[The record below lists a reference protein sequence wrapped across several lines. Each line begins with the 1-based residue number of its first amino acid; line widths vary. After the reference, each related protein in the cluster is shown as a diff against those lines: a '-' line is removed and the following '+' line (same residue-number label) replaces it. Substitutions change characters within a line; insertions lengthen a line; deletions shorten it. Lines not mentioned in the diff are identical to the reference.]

1 MKLQLNSRAAFLIIY
16 QAALLVCL
24 PFYFYYTPPSWP
36 MVFAS
41 FVLFWLSGI
50 SITAGYHRYFSH
62 RSFKT
67 NSFIE
72 SLLLF
77 FGSLAIQGSVLRWA
91 FDHREH
97 HAYVD
102 SDKDPYS
109 INKGFLYAHFLWIM
123 DEQREI
129 DPKVVPDLMKNKLV
143 MLQHKYALS
152 CMTGSNLLIFFFLGW
167 LLNDYLG
174 AFVIGVFAR
183 LFFLHHFTWFIN
195 SLAHTWGDKPFC
207 QEQSAVDNFII
218 SLVTFGEGYHN
229 YHHTY
234 ANDYRNGVRWYHF
247 DPSKWLIWTLS
258 KLGLAYGLKKMDP
271 TTISQRMIVERKN
284 LLSSYLQNL
293 WYIRR
298 EEVEQKIE
306 EISNRIIEKTRHFK
320 TLKENYYQFK
330 QKKTERDILQSL
342 KKEIKNLRKSIHA
355 DWNLLSHL
363 SKNIMRLQ
371 PLKENLA

>member
-1 MKLQLNSRAAFLIIY
+1 MKLSFNSRALFLIIY
-16 QAALLVCL
+16 QSIFLLSL
-24 PFYFYYTPPSWP
+24 PFYLYFSSPTWS
-36 MVFAS
+36 MATAS
-41 FVLFWLSGI
+41 FILFWLSGI

-67 NSFIE
+67 NSIVE
-72 SLLLF
+72 SFLIF

-129 DPKVVPDLMKNKLV
+129 NPKVVPDLMKNKLV
-143 MLQHKYALS
+143 MNQHNHANLWMIGTNILVFLS
-152 CMTGSNLLIFFFLGW
+152 LGW

-174 AFVIGVFAR
+174 AIIIGVLAR

-247 DPSKWLIWTLS
+247 DPSKWLIWTLN
-258 KLGLAYGLKKMDP
+258 KLNLAHGLKRIDP
-271 TTISQRMIVERKN
+271 ATISQRMVVERKN
-284 LLSSYLQNL
+284 LLLTHLKDL
-293 WYIRR
+293 WHNKKD
-298 EEVEQKIE
+298 ELEQKIN
-306 EISNRIIEKTRHFK
+306 EISDRLVEQTRSFK
-320 TLKENYYQFK
+320 ALKEKYTQFK
-330 QKKTERDILQSL
+330 KEKSKRALLKQEMKKL
-342 KKEIKNLRKSIHA
+342 KKSIYR
-355 DWNLLSHL
+355 DWQLLSVL
-363 SKNIMRLQ
+363 SKNILRMQ
-371 PLKENLA
+371 PALA